1 MFFYKT
7 EKTNPF
13 SLFRFIIIIIIL
25 TFLSFITIDNWL
37 INNQSINDNW
47 WLLPLIRKWY
57 QDKPL
62 YFVVYMYILH
72 IEIIYIFLLTRLG
85 KRGNNSLKA
94 DQDVKA
100 VHWPQ
105 WSGSWWH
112 LGGFNLTFHRCLW
125 ESLNEFFKQCY
136 YQRNLYIYIDV
147 NQHYDVNVLICVD
160 IWGWEWGFGKWLYI
174 LQMPSIWSGITIWV
188 A

>member
-1 MFFYKT
+1 MLRWIK
-7 EKTNPF
+7 KNNPIF
-13 SLFRFIIIIIIL
+13 TTRFCSFLRLKRPTLSHCLDLLLSLLFL
-25 TFLSFITIDNWL
+25 SFLSFITIDNWL

-72 IEIIYIFLLTRLG
+72 IETIYIFLLTRLG

-136 YQRNLYIYIDV
+136 YQRNLYKYIWTAI
-147 NQHYDVNVLICVD
+147 NIMT
-160 IWGWEWGFGKWLYI
+160 F
-174 LQMPSIWSGITIWV
+174 MF
-188 A
+188 

>member
-7 EKTNPF
+7 EKTNPI
-13 SLFRFIIIIIIL
+13 SLFRFIIIIRL
-25 TFLSFITIDNWL
+25 LFLSFLSFITIDNWL
-37 INNQSINDNW
+37 IINDNW

-72 IEIIYIFLLTRLG
+72 IETIYIFLLTRLG

-125 ESLNEFFKQCY
+125 ESLDEFFKQCY
-136 YQRNLYIYIDV
+136 YQRNLYKYIWTAI
-147 NQHYDVNVLICVD
+147 NIMT
-160 IWGWEWGFGKWLYI
+160 F
-174 LQMPSIWSGITIWV
+174 MF
-188 A
+188 